1 MHNVYF
7 SKSYFAR
14 FGKIIGDIIMA
25 RFDGGGFLRFIFNF
39 ICFVVYVGLYVLAL
53 KGDLLLCV
61 WILCG
66 GIGYIRNRIKG
77 VKGFTFLQLGGGI
90 ITLLVSFFI
99 H

>member
-1 MHNVYF
+1 
-7 SKSYFAR
+7 
-14 FGKIIGDIIMA
+14 MA

-39 ICFVVYVGLYVLAL
+39 ICFVIFVGLLVL
-53 KGDLLLCV
+53 GFIGNPLLLL

-66 GIGYIRNRIKG
+66 AIGGLRNEKKG
-77 VKGFTFLQLGGGI
+77 AKGFRFLQLDGGI

>member
-1 MHNVYF
+1 MYF
-7 SKSYFAR
+7 SKSYFAQ

-39 ICFVVYVGLYVLAL
+39 ICFVIFVGLCVLSWRCDFFIGL
-53 KGDLLLCV
+53 WL
-61 WILCG
+61 ICG
-66 GIGYIRNRIKG
+66 LIGYLRNSKKG
-77 VKGFTFLQLGGGI
+77 VKGFSLLQLDGGI

>member
-1 MHNVYF
+1 
-7 SKSYFAR
+7 
-14 FGKIIGDIIMA
+14 MA

-90 ITLLVSFFI
+90 ITLLMSFFI

>member
-1 MHNVYF
+1 
-7 SKSYFAR
+7 
-14 FGKIIGDIIMA
+14 MA

-39 ICFVVYVGLYVLAL
+39 ICFVIFVGLCVLSWR
-53 KGDLLLCV
+53 DLFLGL
-61 WILCG
+61 WIICG
-66 GIGYIRNRIKG
+66 IIGYLRNSKKG

>member
-1 MHNVYF
+1 
-7 SKSYFAR
+7 
-14 FGKIIGDIIMA
+14 MA

-77 VKGFTFLQLGGGI
+77 KQ
-90 ITLLVSFFI
+90 
-99 H
+99 